1 MKTRTCT
8 IRVKN
13 TGQIITVKSYGAGWI
28 DNKGNFWHR
37 TTAELVNVHN
47 D

>member
-1 MKTRTCT
+1 MKTCT
-8 IRVKN
+8 IRVKK
-13 TGQIITVKSYGAGWI
+13 TGQVLTVKSYGCGWI
-28 DNKGNFWHR
+28 TSKGEFYHR